1 MAGLFFI
8 GRTSRSRSFSLDTSA
23 LKPYNGSMEFMPWRK
38 SLSISGGLM
47 HTQTLGK
54 RRIPAA
60 HAFCLSALLA
70 LIALAPAILPY
81 GGRFVTR
88 GDFIEQ
94 QLPFILETRRILRG
108 GLNSYSFNTFLG
120 APAVGSYSFYTLGS
134 PFVWPLALLPQSLI
148 PFGISIMAVLKHAVA
163 GLTSFLYFRQMT
175 RDERLALAGSVLYA
189 FSSFTVVN
197 TQFYHFTE
205 VIAFFPLILLGLEI
219 AMSDRPRP
227 GLLALFCGLN
237 ALVNYYFM
245 LSSAMLAALYFIFR
259 FFCEDWK
266 GARSF
271 RRVFFAVFECGVG
284 CALAGILLMPS
295 LMHMLTITRTGAS
308 EIPLLAQRYR
318 PIVLLE
324 RLRALL
330 MPIESNVLHAY
341 YGDADSWCSTASYL
355 PLFGMTG
362 AVVFAF
368 AKKAQRWLKALLAAL
383 LIASAIPALCGAF
396 ALFTN
401 ASYTRWWYGLALL
414 LTLATLYALR
424 EVREKKPWLLA
435 FAACSALVL
444 CITVPFLLPDPMLAL
459 PPYRIASFISLRRLG
474 AYAGDAFRVLSISM
488 SLLGAGGM
496 LLLILK
502 KPRFVPALALVCA
515 VACVQYAGYI
525 AVGDREIL
533 SGGTEPGNGV
543 YTLDQIAEPTLSAL
557 DLPESSGFKRIDY
570 GRMIRNYGLIRGQ
583 SSLTCFSSLRTATI
597 GRFISFA
604 DFGYDESTTVL
615 PPDNAAPL
623 RAFLSVEEY
632 HQFEDE
638 PVPEG
643 FVYDREEN
651 GFAVYTNPNAVPMG
665 FLQTTATGT
674 YHQPMKGEDLGK
686 TLLASVT
693 LENEMLDRFLPRMQ
707 RLDVYDIPDWETS
720 VQRLKANACD
730 RFSVTQTGFT
740 AHIDAKEAGM
750 LVFTIPY
757 DKGFRASVDG
767 QPAEIIPCDVSF
779 MGVWVEP
786 GEHEIAFTYRT
797 RMLGLGA
804 AMSAAAAAVLA
815 AYVILAKKK
824 NLS

>member
-1 MAGLFFI
+1 MN
-8 GRTSRSRSFSLDTSA
+8 TNSLRA
-23 LKPYNGSMEFMPWRK
+23 
-38 SLSISGGLM
+38 
-47 HTQTLGK
+47 
-54 RRIPAA
+54 RRITWA
-60 HAFCLSALLA
+60 HALALSALLA
-70 LIALAPAILPY
+70 LIALSPAILPY

-108 GLNSYSFNTFLG
+108 GLNSYSFSTFLG

-148 PFGISIMAVLKHAVA
+148 PFGISVMAVLKHAAA
-163 GLTSFLYFRQMT
+163 GLTSFLYFKKMI
-175 RDERLALAGSVLYA
+175 RDERLALLGSVLYA
-189 FSSFTVVN
+189 FSSFTIVN

-205 VIAFFPLILLGLEI
+205 VIAFFPLILFGLEI
-219 AMSDRPRP
+219 AMSDSPRP
-227 GLLALFCGLN
+227 GLLAVFCGMN

-245 LSSAMLAALYFIFR
+245 LSSAMLAALYFAFR
-259 FFCEDWK
+259 FFSEDWK
-266 GARSF
+266 GARNF
-271 RRVFFAVFECGVG
+271 RRVFYAVFECGVG
-284 CALAGILLMPS
+284 CALAGVILMPS

-308 EIPLLAQRYR
+308 DVPLLAQRYR
-318 PIVLLE
+318 PVVLLE

-341 YGDADSWCSTASYL
+341 YGDADSWCSTAAYL

-362 AVVFAF
+362 TVVFVLAQ
-368 AKKAQRWLKALLAAL
+368 KAQRWLKTLLASLLAA
-383 LIASAIPALCGAF
+383 SAVPVLCGAF
-396 ALFTN
+396 SLFTN
-401 ASYTRWWYGLALL
+401 TAYTRWWYGLALL
-414 LTLATLYALR
+414 LTLSTLYALR
-424 EVREKKPWLLA
+424 GVSQKKPWLIA
-435 FAACSALVL
+435 FSACSALVL

-459 PPYRIASFISLRRLG
+459 LPYRIANLISLRRLG
-474 AYAGDAFRVLSISM
+474 AYAGDAFRVLSVSM

-496 LLLILK
+496 LLLIVK
-502 KPRFVPALALVCA
+502 RPRFVPALAIVCA
-515 VACVQYAGYI
+515 VACAQYAGYI

-557 DLPESSGFKRIDY
+557 DLPEPSTYARIDY

-583 SSLTCFSSLRTATI
+583 SSLTCFSSLRTSTI
-597 GRFISFA
+597 GRFISLA

-615 PPDNAAPL
+615 PPDNSAPI
-623 RAFLSVEEY
+623 RAFLSVTEY
-632 HQFEDE
+632 HQFEGE

-674 YHQPMKGEDLGK
+674 YHQPMKGLALAE

-693 LENEMLDRFLPRMQ
+693 LDDDQLDRFAPRMQ
-707 RLDVYDIPDWETS
+707 RLDVTNIPDWEES
-720 VQRLKANACD
+720 AARLRENACD
-730 RFSVTQTGFT
+730 RFEVTQTGFT

-757 DKGFRASVDG
+757 DKGFSAKVDG
-767 QPAEIIPCDVSF
+767 QAAEVIPCDVSF

-786 GEHEIAFTYRT
+786 GEHEIEFTYRT
-797 RMLGLGA
+797 RMLSLGM
-804 AMSAAAAAVLA
+804 AMSAAAAIVLA
-815 AYVILAKKK
+815 VYVILAKKK
-824 NLS
+824 KLP